1 MIATWMFGTIVFALL
16 LSMAAFAAERA
27 LRMSGRATRIP
38 WAVAMVVAL
47 VWPVLARVVLEP
59 EPVILP
65 ATIITTTSASTIV
78 ARQLPELP
86 GSWIDRVDDVLIGGW
101 VILSALMLARLCGA
115 VVALRRIMRKA
126 ERMKVSGAEV
136 LVTQSLGPAVVGLW
150 EPRVAVPDWFLGL
163 DESLRKLV
171 LEHELEHCRSRD
183 PQLVWLASIGVAL
196 MPWNPGMWM
205 LSRRLRLALEID
217 CDARTLR
224 SGSGVERYG
233 KLLLLIAQRQSSYPL
248 ASMLAES
255 NSHLRQRIVAMQMKP
270 MRQRAV
276 RIALFGGAA
285 VAAGVGACSPRIAS
299 DLTGPGNSRAPS
311 ASATKAEAER
321 KSGSEVFYESQVE
334 KPVAARPGSK
344 GPEFPVMMRASGVEG
359 TVLAM
364 FVVDTNGAAELS
376 TFKVVKSD
384 HESFTNSVR
393 DALPEMRF
401 LPAQIGGRKV
411 RQLVQQPFMFD
422 LDADGV
428 NGAPRVKSSSS
439 VSQSGVNTLAP
450 WETVVLRS
458 NATEKP
464 KAASTVP
471 AVERPTQRPSGSPQ
485 EILNQQG
492 IYFESQVEQPV
503 GVAAGSVGPK
513 FPEMLKSSGVEGV
526 VLAQFVVDEA
536 GAVVPGTLRI
546 LKSDHELFGEA
557 VQAAVPGMKFT
568 SAKIGGRAVKQMVQ
582 QPFRFSLSR

>member
-16 LSMAAFAAERA
+16 LSVAAFAAERA
-27 LRMSGRATRIP
+27 LRLSGRATRTP
-38 WAVAMVVAL
+38 WAVAMIVAL
-47 VWPVLARVVLEP
+47 VWPVLAPVVREP
-59 EPVILP
+59 EPIVLP
-65 ATIITTTSASTIV
+65 ATVITTTSASEIV
-78 ARQLPELP
+78 ARQLPEMP
-86 GSWIDRVDDVLIGGW
+86 VSWIDRVDDVLVGVW
-101 VILSALMLARLCGA
+101 VILSVLMLVRLCMA
-115 VVALRRIMRKA
+115 VFVLQRVMRKA
-126 ERMKVSGAEV
+126 ARMRVSGAEV

-150 EPRVAVPDWFLGL
+150 DPRVAVPDWFLGL
-163 DESLRKLV
+163 DHSLRKLV
-171 LEHELEHCRSRD
+171 LEHELEHCKSRD
-183 PQLVWLASIGVAL
+183 PQLVWLASLGVAL
-196 MPWNPGMWM
+196 MPWNPGLWV

-224 SGSGVERYG
+224 SEQGVERYG
-233 KLLLLIAQRQSSYPL
+233 KLLLLIAQRQSSSPL

-270 MRQRAV
+270 MRQKAV
-276 RIALFGGAA
+276 RIALFGGVA
-285 VAAGVGACSPRIAS
+285 VAAGAGACSPRIAS

-428 NGAPRVKSSSS
+428 NGVPRTKSPSSSAS
-439 VSQSGVNTLAP
+439 SGVNTLAP

-458 NATEKP
+458 NAADKP
-464 KAASTVP
+464 KSASTV
-471 AVERPTQRPSGSPQ
+471 VERPTQRPSGPPQ
-485 EILNQQG
+485 EVLNQQG
-492 IYFESQVEQPV
+492 IYFESQVEVPV
-503 GVAAGSVGPK
+503 GVAAGSAGPK

-526 VLAQFVVDEA
+526 VLAQFVVDET
-536 GAVVPGTLRI
+536 GAAVPGTLRI
-546 LKSDHELFGEA
+546 LKSDHQLFGEA
-557 VQAAVPGMKFT
+557 VQAAFPNMKFT
-568 SAKIGGRAVKQMVQ
+568 AAKIGGKAVKQMVQ
-582 QPFRFSLSR
+582 QPFSFRLSR